1 MFITVKDW
9 LKYSYNR
16 IFLCVLFLLMI
27 LNVLASLSEN
37 SMLIQIT
44 RPLFIPIFVM
54 FYYIKN
60 RYVHYLFIVFFVL
73 SFIGDFSS
81 LFLNKNTLIKFSGL
95 MHFLSYLAL
104 TIYIASK
111 IIRIRFDKVVA
122 AYLLIV
128 ISINSYFLYELF
140 VVVKT
145 QIIDTT
151 EVNLFVAKSISLLVL
166 AFVSFIVYLSSDTK
180 QAILFL
186 FTTLSFVFSDILHY
200 ISNYYIYNW
209 SFVML
214 NHTLHLVGLFFLFNF
229 IIGENRLRKR
239 DPVSN
244 KLTSEFIPSKTTYS
258 LTRQ

>member
-1 MFITVKDW
+1 M
-9 LKYSYNR
+9 
-16 IFLCVLFLLMI
+16 
-27 LNVLASLSEN
+27 
-37 SMLIQIT
+37 
-44 RPLFIPIFVM
+44 
-54 FYYIKN
+54 
-60 RYVHYLFIVFFVL
+60 
-73 SFIGDFSS
+73 
-81 LFLNKNTLIKFSGL
+81 

-111 IIRIRFDKVVA
+111 IKRIRFDKVVA

-229 IIGENRLRKR
+229 VIGENRLRKR